1 MTHSSF
7 SNMSTVAIYPRVQY
21 SIQLLEGYLSL
32 ELVTDTSDDLIVL
45 AILYWYY
52 KGGLGGLFCLI
63 RHIRA
68 IP

>member
-1 MTHSSF
+1 MTNSSF
-7 SNMSTVAIYPRVQY
+7 SNMSMAAIYTGVEY

-52 KGGLGGLFCLI
+52 KGGLGGLFCLF
-63 RHIRA
+63 RHFRA